1 MVFNT
6 EINEKNRP
14 FFGLIIGLTVSL
26 IGVYMFIIAFTSYTF
41 LSGLKLLKY
50 EGKLGKI
57 IILGTVLNIGMFFI
71 LLKYKKETIAKGI
84 LLAVII
90 LTIITLF
97 I

>member
-1 MVFNT
+1 
-6 EINEKNRP
+6 
-14 FFGLIIGLTVSL
+14 
-26 IGVYMFIIAFTSYTF
+26 MFIIAFTPYTF
-41 LSGLKLLKY
+41 LSGLQLLKY
-50 EGKLGKI
+50 EGKLGKVI
-57 IILGTVLNIGMFFI
+57 TLGTVLNIGMFFI

>member
-1 MVFNT
+1 MKKT
-6 EINEKNRP
+6 DL

-26 IGVYMFIIAFTSYTF
+26 IGVYMFIIALPYTF
-41 LSGLKLLKY
+41 LSGLQLLKY

-57 IILGTVLNIGMFFI
+57 ITLGTVLNIGMFFI

>member
-1 MVFNT
+1 MKKIDLFY
-6 EINEKNRP
+6 
-14 FFGLIIGLTVSL
+14 GLIIGLTVSL

-41 LSGLKLLKY
+41 LSVLQLLKY
-50 EGKLGKI
+50 EGKLGKVI
-57 IILGTVLNIGMFFI
+57 TLGTVLNIGMFFI

>member
-1 MVFNT
+1 MKKIDLFY
-6 EINEKNRP
+6 
-14 FFGLIIGLTVSL
+14 GLIIGLTASL
-26 IGVYMFIIAFTSYTF
+26 IGVYMFIIAFTPYAF
-41 LSGLKLLKY
+41 LSGLQLLKY
-50 EGKLGKI
+50 EGKLGKVI
-57 IILGTVLNIGMFFI
+57 TLGTVLNIGMFFI

>member
-1 MVFNT
+1 M
-6 EINEKNRP
+6 
-14 FFGLIIGLTVSL
+14 IIFTAENSGFQYRTVSL
-26 IGVYMFIIAFTSYTF
+26 IGVYMFIIALPYTF
-41 LSGLKLLKY
+41 LSGLQLLKY

-57 IILGTVLNIGMFFI
+57 ITLGTVLNIGMFFI

>member
-1 MVFNT
+1 
-6 EINEKNRP
+6 
-14 FFGLIIGLTVSL
+14 
-26 IGVYMFIIAFTSYTF
+26 MFIIAFTPYTF
-41 LSGLKLLKY
+41 LSGLQLLKY
-50 EGKLGKI
+50 EGELGKI
-57 IILGTVLNIGMFFI
+57 ITLGTVLNIGMFFI

>member
-1 MVFNT
+1 
-6 EINEKNRP
+6 
-14 FFGLIIGLTVSL
+14 
-26 IGVYMFIIAFTSYTF
+26 MFIIALTPYTF
-41 LSGLKLLKY
+41 LSGLQLLKY

-57 IILGTVLNIGMFFI
+57 ITLGTVLNIGMFFI

>member
-1 MVFNT
+1 MKKT
-6 EINEKNRP
+6 DL

-26 IGVYMFIIAFTSYTF
+26 IGVYMFIIALTPYTF
-41 LSGLKLLKY
+41 LSGLQLLKY
-50 EGKLGKI
+50 EGKLGKVI
-57 IILGTVLNIGMFFI
+57 TLGTVLNIGMFFI

>member
-1 MVFNT
+1 
-6 EINEKNRP
+6 
-14 FFGLIIGLTVSL
+14 
-26 IGVYMFIIAFTSYTF
+26 MFIIAFTSYTF
-41 LSGLKLLKY
+41 LSGLQLLKY
-50 EGKLGKI
+50 EGKLGKVI
-57 IILGTVLNIGMFFI
+57 TLGTVLNIGMFFI

>member
-1 MVFNT
+1 
-6 EINEKNRP
+6 
-14 FFGLIIGLTVSL
+14 
-26 IGVYMFIIAFTSYTF
+26 
-41 LSGLKLLKY
+41 
-50 EGKLGKI
+50 
-57 IILGTVLNIGMFFI
+57 MFFI